1 MKDSG
6 SAETMRQLY
15 GQTAK
20 YQVKYKKGIE
30 AKYLTTLLPFP
41 YKWALTPQLTAKK
54 FAEIF
59 YMKTELLSNEI
70 RETGCT
76 KKQISPDT
84 LLWNI
89 SVLVCYELKH
99 VCALDSDI

>member
-6 SAETMRQLY
+6 SAVTMRQLY

-20 YQVKYKKGIE
+20 YQYKKGIE
-30 AKYLTTLLPFP
+30 AKYLTILLPFP
-41 YKWALTPQLTAKK
+41 YKWALTHQLSAKK

-70 RETGCT
+70 RKTGCM
-76 KKQISPDT
+76 KKQISLDI

-89 SVLVCYELKH
+89 SVLVCCEQKH
-99 VCALDSDI
+99 VCALDSDT